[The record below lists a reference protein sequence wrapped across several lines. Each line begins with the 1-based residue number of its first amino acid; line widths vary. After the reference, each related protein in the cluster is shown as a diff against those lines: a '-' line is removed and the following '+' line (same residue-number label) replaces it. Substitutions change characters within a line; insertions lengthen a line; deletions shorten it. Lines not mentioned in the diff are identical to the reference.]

1 MKENKITCFVC
12 GAKLTEET
20 EYSFDGKHMC
30 QHCYDEQTVTC
41 DHCGER
47 IWCENQ
53 RVMMRILFVLIA
65 MKTVTQTVKIAED
78 LFITTMH
85 TTRMEKT
92 TLTAIIALKNL
103 TTAQ

>member
-53 RVMMRILFVLIA
+53 RGSHFKSINIPEIMKVLSH
-65 MKTVTQTVKIAED
+65 KK
-78 LFITTMH
+78 
-85 TTRMEKT
+85 
-92 TLTAIIALKNL
+92 
-103 TTAQ
+103 